1 MTYINTIR
9 DLEAS
14 TYGMAGASGNALL
27 KSSGVVGGFGGGLNG
42 AGHDAASTLTGGA
55 AGLGDL
61 YNVLYGQKVWS
72 MLNQEVNV
80 LSMIAKR
87 PYTSSGWRILKSRP
101 TGGSDAAF
109 GIGSQDVDA
118 NSSDLSTPKADQIGG
133 VEENATLGGAN
144 GFKALSPEYTK
155 LFTSPKT
162 IAHLFEFSE
171 LGMELAA
178 IDDGVGD
185 IRAIVREDM
194 GKHHAEV
201 QSKMLLMP
209 LEKYDD
215 ATAPNITRNYTSL
228 MKIVSSNEEIAAMA
242 NADMTAMGAGN
253 GSPDLAGLVD
263 VTKLFGADRA
273 EGTGISVSG
282 STYTGVNDFM
292 SAEVD
297 FGAVGTGYTTGPRVL
312 TLTILNDML
321 RRIRVNG
328 GNPKVILTGYD
339 TIQHISDLLQS
350 QERFMDRKEIVP
362 THNGVRGVK
371 GSEVGF
377 RVATYYDIPII
388 PSKDMPKTHKS
399 NLNPTNPLS
408 DILILDTDHLWLAVM
423 KPTQYF
429 EDGISNGNPFG
440 VGKLGNQGMYRT
452 MGETC
457 CSFFK
462 GQGKITN
469 LKSA

>member
-1 MTYINTIR
+1 MSGYIKTMK
-9 DLEAS
+9 DLEAA
-14 TYGMAGASGNALL
+14 TYGYGGNSGNALL
-27 KSSGVVGGFGGGLNG
+27 KAGGVVGGFGTPHDG
-42 AGHDAASTLTGGA
+42 ASNPFTAA

-72 MLNQEVNV
+72 MLNQEVNP

-87 PYTSSGWRILKSRP
+87 PYTSSGWRVLKSRP
-101 TGGSDAAF
+101 IGGSGSAFALGSNAVSANISSANAA
-109 GIGSQDVDA
+109 
-118 NSSDLSTPKADQIGG
+118 TPRADTIGG
-133 VEENATLGGAN
+133 VGENAVIGSGS
-144 GFKALSPEYTK
+144 FVALAPEYTK
-155 LFTSPKT
+155 LYVSPKT
-162 IAHLFEFSE
+162 VAHLFEFSE

-194 GKHHAEV
+194 GKLHAEV
-201 QSKMLLMP
+201 QSKMLVMP
-209 LEKYDD
+209 LEAYAQT
-215 ATAPNITRNYTSL
+215 ATGDIDKNYTSL
-228 MKIVSSNEEIAAMA
+228 LKIVSSAAEIAQMA
-242 NADMTAMGAGN
+242 LDDVFDFNQTSNGTVAQLADASLIYGSDRTITRGGSAG
-253 GSPDLAGLVD
+253 SHTYV
-263 VTKLFGADRA
+263 
-273 EGTGISVSG
+273 GTDSFL
-282 STYTGVNDFM
+282 D
-292 SAEVD
+292 AEVD
-297 FGAVGTGYTTGPRVL
+297 FGTSYATGHCRVL
-312 TLTILNDML
+312 TLSIMNDM
-321 RRIRVNG
+321 IRKIRQNG
-328 GNPKVILTGYD
+328 GNPKVIITGYD
-339 TIQHISDLLQS
+339 TIQQLSDLLQA

-371 GSEVGF
+371 GTEVGF

-388 PSKDMPKTHKS
+388 PAKDMPSTGKLT
-399 NLNPTNPLS
+399 TNRIS
-408 DILILDTDHLWLAVM
+408 DILILDTDHLWLSVM

-429 EDGISNGNPFG
+429 EDGITSGNPFG

>member
-1 MTYINTIR
+1 MTYINTIK

-14 TYGMAGASGNALL
+14 TYGLAGASGNALL
-27 KSSGVVGGFGGGLNG
+27 KSSGVVGGFGTAHGGADAVALNG
-42 AGHDAASTLTGGA
+42 NSLNI
-55 AGLGDL
+55 GDL

-72 MLNQEVNV
+72 MLNQEVNA
-80 LSMIAKR
+80 LSMLAKR

-109 GIGSQDVDA
+109 GIGTTAVA
-118 NSSDLSTPKADQIGG
+118 GNVTDLSTPRADQIGG
-133 VEENATLGGAN
+133 VEENAALGAN
-144 GFKALSPEYTK
+144 DGFKALSPEYTK
-155 LFTSPKT
+155 LFVSPKT

-171 LGMELAA
+171 LGMEMAA

-209 LEKYDD
+209 LERYNDGT
-215 ATAPNITRNYTSL
+215 ATNMNRNYTSL
-228 MKIVSSNEEIAAMA
+228 MKIVSSGAEIAAMA
-242 NADMTAMGAGN
+242 NADMTDMGA
-253 GSPDLAGLVD
+253 SDTSTLVGLD
-263 VTKLFGADRA
+263 HLINLFGTTEANGRLVA
-273 EGTGISVSG
+273 VNNSANPPYS
-282 STYTGVNDFM
+282 STASFM
-292 SAEVD
+292 DAEVD
-297 FGAVGTGYTTGPRVL
+297 FGASYSGGARVL

-388 PSKDMPKTHKS
+388 PSKDMPKTNKAS
-399 NLNPTNPLS
+399 LNEANPLS
-408 DILILDTDHLWLAVM
+408 DILILDTDHLWLSVM